1 MKIFKNF
8 NRSIG
13 VDLGTVNTL
22 VYLKGRGLMVNE
34 PTIIAVNNK
43 TDQIIA
49 IGNDAKKMLDRT
61 PRHISII
68 RPIVGGV
75 ISDFEM
81 AEEIMKFHLKNL
93 DEGIFNR
100 CGLAVLGIPTNLTE
114 VERKS
119 AEDVLISAG
128 ASRVYLVEEPIA
140 AALGARLPIEDPSAN
155 MIIDIGGGT
164 TELAIISVGGTVV
177 SASLKIAGEKFNE
190 DIVKFLKE
198 EFQLAIGEPT
208 AEEIKIKIGS
218 AIPVEEKL
226 EMVVRGRDLGSG
238 LPKEAIVK
246 NSHVRLAVAK
256 SLRVITDAARNLI
269 ESAPPELV
277 GDILDK
283 GIHICGGGSLLRG
296 LEKYVEKETT
306 VKTNLI
312 EDSQTC
318 VIRGLGIVVE
328 DFEKYERLLSSQ
340 SKPREIS
347 L

>member
-1 MKIFKNF
+1 MKIFENF

-22 VYLKGRGLMVNE
+22 VYLKGRGLVVNE

-43 TDQIIA
+43 TDQILA
-49 IGNDAKKMLDRT
+49 IGNEAKKMLDRT
-61 PRHISII
+61 PRHINIV
-68 RPIVGGV
+68 RPITGGV

-81 AEEIMKFHLKNL
+81 AEEIMKHHLKNL

-100 CGLAVLGIPTNLTE
+100 CGLAVLGVPTNLTE

-119 AEDVLISAG
+119 AEDVLVSAG

-177 SASLKIAGEKFNE
+177 SDSLKVAGEKFNE

-238 LPKEAIVK
+238 LPKEAIIK

-269 ESAPPELV
+269 ETAPPELV

-283 GIHICGGGSLLRG
+283 GIHVCGGGSLLRG
-296 LEKYVEKETT
+296 LDRYVEKETT

-328 DFEKYERLLSSQ
+328 DFAKYEKLLSSQ
-340 SKPREIS
+340 SKPKEIS

>member
-1 MKIFKNF
+1 MKILENF

-22 VYLKGRGLMVNE
+22 VYLKGRGLVVNE
-34 PTIIAVNNK
+34 PTIIAINNK
-43 TDQIIA
+43 TDQILA
-49 IGNDAKKMLDRT
+49 IGNEAKKMLDRT
-61 PRHISII
+61 PRHINIV
-68 RPIVGGV
+68 RPITGGV

-81 AEEIMKFHLKNL
+81 AEEIMKHHLKNL

-177 SASLKIAGEKFNE
+177 SDSLKIAGEKFNE

-238 LPKEAIVK
+238 LPKEAIIK

-296 LEKYVEKETT
+296 FDRYVEKETT

-328 DFEKYERLLSSQ
+328 DFAKYEKLLSSQ
-340 SKPREIS
+340 SKPKIIS

>member
-1 MKIFKNF
+1 MKIFQNF
-8 NRSIG
+8 NHSIG

-22 VYLKGRGLMVNE
+22 IYLKGKGILVNE
-34 PTIIAVNNK
+34 PTVIAVNNK

-49 IGNDAKKMLDRT
+49 IGDEAKKMLDRT
-61 PRHISII
+61 PRHINIV
-68 RPIVGGV
+68 RPIVSGV
-75 ISDFEM
+75 VSDFEM
-81 AEEIMKFHLKNL
+81 ATEIMKFHLKNL
-93 DEGIFNR
+93 DDSVFNR

-140 AALGARLPIEDPSAN
+140 AALGSRLSIEDPSAN

-164 TELAIISVGGTVV
+164 TELAIISIGGTVV
-177 SASLKIAGEKFNE
+177 SNSLKIAGEKFNE
-190 DIVKFLKE
+190 DIIRFIKD

-208 AEEIKIKIGS
+208 AEEIKIRIGS
-218 AIPVEEKL
+218 AMPIEEKL
-226 EMVVRGRDLGSG
+226 EIAVRGRDLGTG
-238 LPKEAIVK
+238 LPKEIVVK
-246 NSHVRLAVAK
+246 NSYVRLAVAK
-256 SLRVITDAARNLI
+256 SLRIITDAVKNLI
-269 ESAPPELV
+269 EGAPPELV

-283 GIHICGGGSLLRG
+283 GIYICGGGSLLRG
-296 LEKYVEKETT
+296 FDKYIEKETT

-318 VIRGLGIVVE
+318 VIRGLGIIVE
-328 DFEKYERLLSSQ
+328 DFARYEKLLNSQ
-340 SKPREIS
+340 SRPKEIS

>member
-1 MKIFKNF
+1 MNIFQNF
-8 NRSIG
+8 SRSIG
-13 VDLGTVNTL
+13 VDLGTTNTL
-22 VYLKGRGLMVNE
+22 VYLKGKGIMVNE
-34 PTIIAVNNK
+34 PTIIAVNSK

-49 IGNDAKKMLDRT
+49 IGADAKRMLNRT
-61 PRHISII
+61 PQHINIVK
-68 RPIVGGV
+68 PVVGGV

-100 CGLAVLGIPTNLTE
+100 CGLAVLGIPANLTE

-119 AEDVLISAG
+119 AEDVVISAG

-140 AALGARLPIEDPSAN
+140 AALGARLPIEDPSAS

-177 SASLKIAGEKFNE
+177 SDSLKIAGEKFNE

-218 AIPVEEKL
+218 AIPIEEKL
-226 EMVVRGRDLGSG
+226 EITARGRDLTTG
-238 LPKEAIVK
+238 LPKETLVK
-246 NSHVRLAVAK
+246 NSHVRLAIAK
-256 SLRVITDAARNLI
+256 SLRAITDAARDLI
-269 ESAPPELV
+269 ENAPPELV
-277 GDILDK
+277 GDILDR
-283 GIHICGGGSLLRG
+283 GINICGGGSLLRG
-296 LEKYVEKETT
+296 LDKYVEKETT

-312 EDSQTC
+312 EDPQTC
-318 VIRGLGIVVE
+318 VIRGLGITVE
-328 DFEKYERLLSSQ
+328 NFPRYEKLLSNQ
-340 SKPREIS
+340 SKPKEIS

>member
-1 MKIFKNF
+1 MKIFQNF
-8 NRSIG
+8 NYSIG

-22 VYLKGRGLMVNE
+22 VYLKSKGIIVNE

-43 TDQIIA
+43 TDHIIA

-61 PRHISII
+61 PRHINIV
-68 RPIVGGV
+68 RPVVGGV

-81 AEEIMKFHLKNL
+81 SEEIMKFHLKNIN
-93 DEGIFNR
+93 EGIFNR

-128 ASRVYLVEEPIA
+128 AARVYLVEEPIA
-140 AALGARLPIEDPSAN
+140 AALGARLSIEDPSAN

-164 TELAIISVGGTVV
+164 TELAIISVGGVV
-177 SASLKIAGEKFNE
+177 ISDSLKVAGEKFNE
-190 DIVKFLKE
+190 DIVKFVKE
-198 EFQLAIGEPT
+198 EFRLAIGEPT

-218 AIPVEEKL
+218 AIPAEEKL
-226 EMVVRGRDLGSG
+226 EMMVRGRDLGSG
-238 LPKEAIVK
+238 LPKEIVIK

-269 ESAPPELV
+269 ENTPPELA
-277 GDILDK
+277 GDILEK
-283 GIHICGGGSLLRG
+283 GIRICGGGSMLRG
-296 LEKYVEKETT
+296 MDAYVEKETT
-306 VKTNLI
+306 VKTSLI
-312 EDSQTC
+312 DDSQTC
-318 VIRGLGIVVE
+318 VIRGLGIIVE
-328 DFEKYERLLSSQ
+328 DFVKYEKLLSSQ
-340 SKPREIS
+340 SRPREIS

>member
-1 MKIFKNF
+1 
-8 NRSIG
+8 
-13 VDLGTVNTL
+13 
-22 VYLKGRGLMVNE
+22 
-34 PTIIAVNNK
+34 
-43 TDQIIA
+43 
-49 IGNDAKKMLDRT
+49 MLDRT
-61 PRHISII
+61 PRHINIV
-68 RPIVGGV
+68 RPITGGV

-81 AEEIMKFHLKNL
+81 AEEIMKHHLKNL

-100 CGLAVLGIPTNLTE
+100 CGLAVLGVPTNLTE

-177 SASLKIAGEKFNE
+177 SDSLKIAGEKFNE

-238 LPKEAIVK
+238 LPKEAIIK

-296 LEKYVEKETT
+296 FDRYVEKETT

-328 DFEKYERLLSSQ
+328 DFARYEKLLSSQ
-340 SKPREIS
+340 SKPKIIS

>member
-1 MKIFKNF
+1 MRIFQNF
-8 NRSIG
+8 SRSIG
-13 VDLGTVNTL
+13 TDLGTVNTL
-22 VYLKGRGLMVNE
+22 VYLKGKGLMVNE

-49 IGNDAKKMLDRT
+49 IGSEAKRMLERT

-68 RPIVGGV
+68 RPVTGGV

-100 CGLAVLGIPTNLTE
+100 CGLAVLGIPANLTE

-140 AALGARLPIEDPSAN
+140 AAIGARLPIEDPSAN
-155 MIIDIGGGT
+155 MIVDIGGGT
-164 TELAIISVGGTVV
+164 TELAIISVGGTVI
-177 SASLKIAGEKFNE
+177 SDSLKIAGEKLNE

-198 EFQLAIGEPT
+198 EFQLAVGEPT
-208 AEEIKIKIGS
+208 AEEIKIRIGS
-218 AIPVEEKL
+218 AVPVDEKL
-226 EMVVRGRDLGSG
+226 EMMVRGRDLGSG
-238 LPKEAIVK
+238 LPKEVAIK
-246 NSHVRLAVAK
+246 NSHVRLAIAK
-256 SLRVITDAARNLI
+256 SLRVVTDAARALI
-269 ESAPPELV
+269 ENAPPELV

-283 GIHICGGGSLLRG
+283 GINVCGGGSLLRG
-296 LEKYVEKETT
+296 LDKCIEKETT

-312 EDSQTC
+312 EDPQTC
-318 VIRGLGIVVE
+318 VIRGLGIILE
-328 DFEKYERLLSSQ
+328 DFSRFEKVLSSQ
-340 SKPREIS
+340 SKPKEIS

>member
-1 MKIFKNF
+1 MKIFENF

-22 VYLKGRGLMVNE
+22 VYLRGRGLVVNE
-34 PTIIAVNNK
+34 PTIIAINNK

-61 PRHISII
+61 PRHINIV
-68 RPIVGGV
+68 RPISGGV

-100 CGLAVLGIPTNLTE
+100 CGLAVLGVPTNLTE

-177 SASLKIAGEKFNE
+177 SDSLKIAGEKFNE

-208 AEEIKIKIGS
+208 AEEIKVKIGS

-269 ESAPPELV
+269 EDAPPELV

-296 LEKYVEKETT
+296 FDRYVEKETT

-328 DFEKYERLLSSQ
+328 NFAKYEKLLSSQ
-340 SKPREIS
+340 SKPKEIS

>member
-1 MKIFKNF
+1 MKIFENF

-13 VDLGTVNTL
+13 VDFGTVNSL
-22 VYLKGRGLMVNE
+22 IYLKGRGIVVNE
-34 PTIIAVNNK
+34 PSIIAVNNK
-43 TDQIIA
+43 TGQIIT
-49 IGNDAKKMLDRT
+49 IGAEAKKMLDRT
-61 PRHISII
+61 PQHISIC
-68 RPIVGGV
+68 RPISGGV

-128 ASRVYLVEEPIA
+128 VSKVYLVEEPIA
-140 AALGARLPIEDPSAN
+140 AALGARLPIEGPSAN

-164 TELAIISVGGTVV
+164 TEFAIISVGGTVV
-177 SASLKIAGEKFNE
+177 SNGLKVAGERFNE
-190 DIVKFLKE
+190 DIAKFIKE

-238 LPKEAIVK
+238 LPKEIMVK
-246 NSHVRLAVAK
+246 NSHVRLAAAK
-256 SLRVITDAARNLI
+256 SLRIIADTARNLI
-269 ESAPPELV
+269 ENAPPELV
-277 GDILDK
+277 GDIFEK

-296 LEKYVEKETT
+296 LDRYIEKETT

-328 DFEKYERLLSSQ
+328 NFPRYEKLLNSQ
-340 SKPREIS
+340 SKPKEIS

>member
-1 MKIFKNF
+1 MKILENF

-22 VYLKGRGLMVNE
+22 VYLKGRGLVVNE
-34 PTIIAVNNK
+34 PTIIAINNK
-43 TDQIIA
+43 TDQILA
-49 IGNDAKKMLDRT
+49 IGNEAKKMLDRT
-61 PRHISII
+61 PRHINIV
-68 RPIVGGV
+68 RPITGGV

-81 AEEIMKFHLKNL
+81 AEEIMKHHLKNL

-100 CGLAVLGIPTNLTE
+100 CGLAVLGVPTNLTE

-177 SASLKIAGEKFNE
+177 SDSLKIAGEKFNE

-238 LPKEAIVK
+238 LPKEAIIK

-296 LEKYVEKETT
+296 FDRYVEKETT

-328 DFEKYERLLSSQ
+328 DFAKYEKLLSSQ
-340 SKPREIS
+340 SKPKIIS

>member
-1 MKIFKNF
+1 MKIFENF
-8 NRSIG
+8 NRSVG
-13 VDLGTVNTL
+13 VDLGTINTL
-22 VYLKGRGLMVNE
+22 IYLKGRGIMVNE
-34 PTIIAVNNK
+34 PTIIAINNK

-49 IGNDAKKMLDRT
+49 IGNEAKKMLDRS
-61 PRHISII
+61 PRHINII
-68 RPIVGGV
+68 RPISGGV

-81 AEEIMKFHLKNL
+81 SEEIMKFHLKNL

-100 CGLAVLGIPTNLTE
+100 CNLAVLGIPTNLTE

-128 ASRVYLVEEPIA
+128 ASRVYLVEQPIA
-140 AALGARLPIEDPSAN
+140 AALGAKLSIENPSAN

-164 TELAIISVGGTVV
+164 TELAIISVGGIVV
-177 SASLKIAGEKFNE
+177 SDSLKIAGEKFNE
-190 DIVKFLKE
+190 DIIKFLKE

-218 AIPVEEKL
+218 AIPVEDKL
-226 EMVVRGRDLGSG
+226 ELLVRGRDLASG
-238 LPKEAIVK
+238 LPKEVIVK
-246 NSHVRLAVAK
+246 NSHVRLAITK
-256 SLRVITDAARNLI
+256 SIRVITDAIKTLI

-296 LEKYVEKETT
+296 FDKYIEKETT
-306 VKTNLI
+306 VKTSLI
-312 EDSQTC
+312 DDPQTC
-318 VIRGLGIVVE
+318 IIRGLGIVLE
-328 DFEKYERLLSSQ
+328 DFIKYEKLLNSQ
-340 SKPREIS
+340 SKPREIN

>member
-1 MKIFKNF
+1 MKIFEKF
-8 NRSIG
+8 NRNVG

-22 VYLKGRGLMVNE
+22 VYLKGRGLVVNE

-61 PRHISII
+61 PRHINIV

-100 CGLAVLGIPTNLTE
+100 CNLAVLGIPTNLTE

-177 SASLKIAGEKFNE
+177 SDSLKIAGEKFNE

-218 AIPVEEKL
+218 AIPIEEKL
-226 EMVVRGRDLGSG
+226 EMIVRGRDLGSG
-238 LPKEAIVK
+238 LPKEAVVK
-246 NSHVRLAVAK
+246 NSHVRLAITK
-256 SLRVITDAARNLI
+256 SLRVIADAARNLI

-296 LEKYVEKETT
+296 LDRYIEKETT

-328 DFEKYERLLSSQ
+328 DFPRFEKLLNSQ
-340 SKPREIS
+340 SKPKEIS

>member
-1 MKIFKNF
+1 MKIFENF
-8 NRSIG
+8 NRNIG

-22 VYLKGRGLMVNE
+22 IYLKGRGIVVNE
-34 PTIIAVNNK
+34 PTIIALNNK

-49 IGNDAKKMLDRT
+49 IGNSAKRMLDRT
-61 PRHISII
+61 PQHINII
-68 RPIVGGV
+68 RPISGGV

-81 AEEIMKFHLKNL
+81 AEELMKTHLKNL

-100 CGLAVLGIPTNLTE
+100 CGLAVLGVPTNLTE

-140 AALGARLPIEDPSAN
+140 AALGARLSIEDPSAN

-177 SASLKIAGEKFNE
+177 SDSLKVAGKKFNE
-190 DIVKFLKE
+190 DIVKFIKE

-208 AEEIKIKIGS
+208 AEEIKVKIGS
-218 AIPVEEKL
+218 ALPVEEKL
-226 EMVVRGRDLGSG
+226 EMTIRGRDLGSG
-238 LPKEAIVK
+238 LPKEVTIK
-246 NSHVRLAVAK
+246 NSHVRLAVTK
-256 SLRVITDAARNLI
+256 SLRTIADAAKNLI

-277 GDILDK
+277 GDILEK

-296 LEKYVEKETT
+296 LDRYIEKETT

-328 DFEKYERLLSSQ
+328 EFNKYEKLLNSQ
-340 SKPREIS
+340 SKPKEIS

>member
-1 MKIFKNF
+1 MKIFENF

-22 VYLKGRGLMVNE
+22 VYLKGRGLVVNE

-61 PRHISII
+61 PRHINIV
-68 RPIVGGV
+68 RPISGGV

-100 CGLAVLGIPTNLTE
+100 CGLAVLGVPTNLTE

-177 SASLKIAGEKFNE
+177 SDSLKIAGERFNE

-208 AEEIKIKIGS
+208 AEEIKVKIGS

-238 LPKEAIVK
+238 LPKEAIIK

-296 LEKYVEKETT
+296 LDRYIEKETT
-306 VKTNLI
+306 VKANLI

-328 DFEKYERLLSSQ
+328 DFAKYEKLLSSQ
-340 SKPREIS
+340 SKPKEIS

>member
-8 NRSIG
+8 NRSVG

-22 VYLKGRGLMVNE
+22 VYLKGRGLVVNE

-61 PRHISII
+61 PRHINIV

-100 CGLAVLGIPTNLTE
+100 CNLAVLGVPTNLTE

-177 SASLKIAGEKFNE
+177 SDSLKVAGEKFNE
-190 DIVKFLKE
+190 DIIKFLKE

-226 EMVVRGRDLGSG
+226 EMIVRGRDLGSG
-238 LPKEAIVK
+238 LPKEVVIK
-246 NSHVRLAVAK
+246 NSHVRLAVSK

-277 GDILDK
+277 GDVLDK

-296 LEKYVEKETT
+296 LERYIEKETT

-328 DFEKYERLLSSQ
+328 DFPKFEKLLNSQ
-340 SKPREIS
+340 SKPKEIS

>member
-1 MKIFKNF
+1 
-8 NRSIG
+8 
-13 VDLGTVNTL
+13 
-22 VYLKGRGLMVNE
+22 MVNE

-61 PRHISII
+61 PRHINIV

-100 CGLAVLGIPTNLTE
+100 CNLAVLGVPTNLTE

-177 SASLKIAGEKFNE
+177 SDSLKVAGEKFNE
-190 DIVKFLKE
+190 DIIKFLKE

-226 EMVVRGRDLGSG
+226 EMIVRGRDLGSG
-238 LPKEAIVK
+238 LPKEVVIK
-246 NSHVRLAVAK
+246 NSHVRLAVSK

-277 GDILDK
+277 GDVLDK

-296 LEKYVEKETT
+296 LERYIEKETT

-328 DFEKYERLLSSQ
+328 DFPKFEKLLNSQ
-340 SKPREIS
+340 SKPKEIS

>member
-1 MKIFKNF
+1 MKIFENF
-8 NRSIG
+8 NRSVG
-13 VDLGTVNTL
+13 VDLGTINTL
-22 VYLKGRGLMVNE
+22 IYLKGRGIMVNE

-49 IGNDAKKMLDRT
+49 IGSEAKKMLDRS
-61 PRHISII
+61 PRHINII
-68 RPIVGGV
+68 RPISGGV

-81 AEEIMKFHLKNL
+81 SEEIMKFHLKNL

-100 CGLAVLGIPTNLTE
+100 CNLAVLGIPTNLTE

-119 AEDVLISAG
+119 AEDVVISAG
-128 ASRVYLVEEPIA
+128 ASRVYLVEQPIA
-140 AALGARLPIEDPSAN
+140 AALGAKLSIENPSAN

-164 TELAIISVGGTVV
+164 TELAIISVGGIVV
-177 SASLKIAGEKFNE
+177 SDSLKIAGEKFNE
-190 DIVKFLKE
+190 DIIKFLKE

-218 AIPVEEKL
+218 AIPIEDKL
-226 EMVVRGRDLGSG
+226 ELLVRGRDLASG
-238 LPKEAIVK
+238 LPKEVIVK
-246 NSHVRLAVAK
+246 NSHVRLAITK
-256 SLRVITDAARNLI
+256 SIRVITDAVKSLI

-296 LEKYVEKETT
+296 LDKYIEKETT
-306 VKTNLI
+306 VKTTLI
-312 EDSQTC
+312 DDSQAC
-318 VIRGLGIVVE
+318 IIRGLGIVLE
-328 DFEKYERLLSSQ
+328 DFDKYEKLLNSQ
-340 SKPREIS
+340 SKPREIN

>member
-1 MKIFKNF
+1 MNIFQNF

-22 VYLKGRGLMVNE
+22 IYLKGKGILVNE

-49 IGNDAKKMLDRT
+49 IGNEAKKMLDRT
-61 PRHISII
+61 PRHINIA
-68 RPIVGGV
+68 RPIVSGV
-75 ISDFEM
+75 VSDFEM
-81 AEEIMKFHLKNL
+81 ATEIMKFHLKNL
-93 DEGIFNR
+93 DEGVFNR
-100 CGLAVLGIPTNLTE
+100 CGLAVLGVPTNLTE

-140 AALGARLPIEDPSAN
+140 AALGSRLSIEDPSAN

-164 TELAIISVGGTVV
+164 TEFAIISIGGTVV
-177 SASLKIAGEKFNE
+177 SDSLKIAGEKFNE
-190 DIVKFLKE
+190 DIIRFIKE

-208 AEEIKIKIGS
+208 AEEIKIRIGS
-218 AIPVEEKL
+218 AIPVEDKL
-226 EMVVRGRDLGSG
+226 ELAVRGRDLGSG
-238 LPKEAIVK
+238 LPKEIVVK

-256 SLRVITDAARNLI
+256 SLRVITDTAKNLI

-277 GDILDK
+277 GDILNK
-283 GIHICGGGSLLRG
+283 GIYICGGGSLLRG
-296 LEKYVEKETT
+296 FDKYIEKETT

-318 VIRGLGIVVE
+318 VIRGLGIIVE
-328 DFEKYERLLSSQ
+328 DFARYEKLLNSQ
-340 SKPREIS
+340 SRPKEIN

>member
-1 MKIFKNF
+1 MKIFQNF

-13 VDLGTVNTL
+13 ADLGTVNTL
-22 VYLKGRGLMVNE
+22 IYLKGQGIVINE
-34 PTIIAVNNK
+34 PTIIAINNK

-49 IGNDAKKMLDRT
+49 IGDSARKMLDRT

-75 ISDFEM
+75 VSDFEM

-93 DEGIFNR
+93 DAGVFNR

-128 ASRVYLVEEPIA
+128 ASRVYLVEETIA
-140 AALGARLPIEDPSAN
+140 AALGARLSIEDPSAN

-164 TELAIISVGGTVV
+164 TELSIISVGGVVV
-177 SASLKIAGEKFNE
+177 SDSLKIAGEKFNE
-190 DIVKFLKE
+190 DIIKFLKE

-218 AIPVEEKL
+218 SIPTEDKL
-226 EMVVRGRDLGSG
+226 EMMVRGRDLSSG
-238 LPKEAIVK
+238 LPKEIVVK

-256 SLRVITDAARNLI
+256 SLRTITDTARNLI
-269 ESAPPELV
+269 ESAPPELA
-277 GDILDK
+277 GDILEK

-296 LEKYVEKETT
+296 MDRYVEKETT

-318 VIRGLGIVVE
+318 VIRGLGIIVE
-328 DFEKYERLLSSQ
+328 DFARYEKLLSSQ
-340 SKPREIS
+340 SRPREIS

>member
-1 MKIFKNF
+1 
-8 NRSIG
+8 
-13 VDLGTVNTL
+13 
-22 VYLKGRGLMVNE
+22 MVNE

>member
-1 MKIFKNF
+1 MKIFQNF

-22 VYLKGRGLMVNE
+22 VYLKGRGLVVNE
-34 PTIIAVNNK
+34 PTIIAINNK

-61 PRHISII
+61 PRHISIV
-68 RPIVGGV
+68 RPISGGV

-100 CGLAVLGIPTNLTE
+100 CGLAVLGVPTNLTE

-177 SASLKIAGEKFNE
+177 SDSLKIAGEKFNE
-190 DIVKFLKE
+190 DIVKFLKD

-238 LPKEAIVK
+238 LPKEAIIK

-269 ESAPPELV
+269 ENAPPELV

-296 LEKYVEKETT
+296 LDRYVEKETT
-306 VKTNLI
+306 VKANLI

-328 DFEKYERLLSSQ
+328 DFAKYEKLLSSQ
-340 SKPREIS
+340 SKPKEIS

>member
-1 MKIFKNF
+1 MKIFENF

-22 VYLKGRGLMVNE
+22 VYLKGRGLVVNE

-61 PRHISII
+61 PRHISIV
-68 RPIVGGV
+68 RPISGGV

-100 CGLAVLGIPTNLTE
+100 CGLAVLGVPTNLTE

-177 SASLKIAGEKFNE
+177 SDSLKIAGERFNE

-198 EFQLAIGEPT
+198 EFQIAIGEPT
-208 AEEIKIKIGS
+208 AEEIKVKIGS

-238 LPKEAIVK
+238 LPKEAIIK

-296 LEKYVEKETT
+296 LDRYIEKETT
-306 VKTNLI
+306 VKANLI

-328 DFEKYERLLSSQ
+328 DFAKYEKLLSSQ
-340 SKPREIS
+340 SKPKEIS